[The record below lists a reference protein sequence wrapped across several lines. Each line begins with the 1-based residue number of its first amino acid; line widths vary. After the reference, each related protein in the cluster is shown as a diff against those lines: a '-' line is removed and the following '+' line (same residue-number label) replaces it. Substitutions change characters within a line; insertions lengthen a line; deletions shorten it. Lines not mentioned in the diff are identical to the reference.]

1 MMKTAP
7 LAKLLR
13 QNLKRNVKSLL
24 LSAFGIAVGIAAF
37 VFFWGL
43 SAGVSRVVLHDI
55 FPIDRVEV
63 IAPKTSLTGF
73 TATLNDGTVEQIAA
87 RPEVKAAFPKMKM
100 AFPAKGGGRL
110 LGSNVAFEVGGF
122 CDGMDPS
129 LLDGDPGAEVFKD
142 WEELEKGKLV
152 PCARPQEAP
161 PGSPAQPVCAQNYY
175 CGQDGMCH
183 HRVPVLVSRTLVELY
198 NANFA
203 PAHGMPKIGA
213 VQEAALQGTMRS
225 LRFNIMLGE
234 SFVAGS
240 TDNLKAPPRMVEAML
255 VGISNKAM
263 PIGMTVPI
271 GYIRRWNEAYKGPES
286 ARTYSSIVVDLRDRS
301 MLSSFLPW
309 LKLQG
314 LEQEESQAERI
325 SLVITIVT
333 ALFLL
338 IAFTIMFISA
348 VNISHTFFMMVSERR
363 REIGLMRAV
372 GASRLDIWKIV
383 LGEAAVM
390 GLVAGTAGVLAAL
403 GLARAIDLFSGRNLP
418 DYPFK
423 PETYF
428 TFSPGLL
435 ALAIGFAILFCVV
448 GASLPARKAASIHPA
463 QALSG

>member
-1 MMKTAP
+1 MIKLAP
-7 LAKLLR
+7 LTKLLR
-13 QNLKRNVKSLL
+13 QNLKRNVKSML
-24 LSAFGIAVGIAAF
+24 LSAFGIGVGIAAF

-63 IAPKTSLTGF
+63 IAPKTSLTGL
-73 TATLNDGTVEQIAA
+73 TVTLDDAIVQQIAG

-100 AFPAKGGGRL
+100 VFPAKGGGTL
-110 LGSNVAFEVGGF
+110 LGNTVAFEVGGF

-129 LLDGDPGAEVFKD
+129 LIAGDPGADMFKD
-142 WEELEKGKLV
+142 WEELEKGKMAR
-152 PCARPQEAP
+152 CAAP
-161 PGSPAQPVCAQNYY
+161 PAAACPQHYY
-175 CGQDGMCH
+175 CAPDGLCH
-183 HRVPVLVSRTLVELY
+183 HRVPVLVSRTLVEIY
-198 NANFA
+198 NSNFA

-213 VQEAALQGTMRS
+213 MQEAALQGTMKS
-225 LRFNIMLGE
+225 LRFNIVLGE

-240 TDNLKAPPRMVEAML
+240 ADNLASPPQKIEAML

-271 GYIRRWNEAYKGPES
+271 GYVRRWNEAYKGPES

-301 MLSSFLPW
+301 MLSTFLPW
-309 LKLQG
+309 LRENG
-314 LEQEESQAERI
+314 LDQEESQAERI

-348 VNISHTFFMMVSERR
+348 VNISHTFFMMLSERR

-383 LGEAAVM
+383 LGEAAIM
-390 GLVAGTAGVLAAL
+390 GLVAGAAGVAAAI
-403 GLARAIDLFSGRNLP
+403 GLAKGIDAISTSRLP

-423 PETYF
+423 PTTYF
-428 TFSPGLL
+428 AFSPELVAL
-435 ALAIGFAILFCVV
+435 ALGFAVLFCVV